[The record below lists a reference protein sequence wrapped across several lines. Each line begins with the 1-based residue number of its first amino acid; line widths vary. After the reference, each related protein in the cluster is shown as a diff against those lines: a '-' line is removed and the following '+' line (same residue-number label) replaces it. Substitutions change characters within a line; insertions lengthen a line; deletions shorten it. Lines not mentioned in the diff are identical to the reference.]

1 MANKTLTPISII
13 TNGDMSQASL
23 TSPSTIIQWEDNV
36 GMQVTWSGAPVG
48 ALAVQVSLDQINW
61 VTIPSSAFN
70 GTYPVPGT
78 TTSPGFLDMN
88 QLSASYI
95 RLVYTKTSGTGTLNA
110 LLVAKGV

>member
-1 MANKTLTPISII
+1 MSNKSMTPISII
-13 TNGDMSQASL
+13 TNGDMSLASL
-23 TSPSTIIQWEDNV
+23 TSPSIPIQWEDNV
-36 GMQVTWSGAPVG
+36 GIQVTWSGSPVG
-48 ALAVQVSLDQINW
+48 AFAVPISLDQINW
-61 VTIPSSAFN
+61 VTIPTSAFN

-95 RLVYTKTSGTGTLNA
+95 RLVYTKVSGTGTLNA